1 MVVVDEL
8 VHNSVVMGIRSSRR
22 VGDDG
27 GGEGDGGVSGRD
39 GILRF
44 RHNDV
49 SHLRHILRTNPIS
62 LSSSSSISEEGTIII
77 VVESVCSMDGDVAPL
92 KGVLEGGGR
101 IRSRG
106 GRR

>member
-22 VGDDG
+22 VADDG

-49 SHLRHILRTNPIS
+49 SHLRHVLRTNHIPPPSQLLLLVLQPCVI
-62 LSSSSSISEEGTIII
+62 
-77 VVESVCSMDGDVAPL
+77 APM
-92 KGVLEGGGR
+92 V
-101 IRSRG
+101 
-106 GRR
+106 